1 MVMGRMV
8 YNFTSQARLLGIKA
22 WRFTLYF
29 VLLDILAFII
39 QAGGASIASGN
50 DKSKR
55 IILLGLHVY
64 MGGVGFQEFFVLIF
78 AYIAFR
84 FSQQIKQENPS
95 RLSQALILLYAEYA
109 VLVLITVRIVFRLVE
124 YSSGLDSTI
133 PNHEAYQYV
142 FDTLPMFLA
151 LVVFN
156 VVHPGRVMPG
166 KESDFPGR
174 KERKNYFR
182 AGSPGD
188 SSDLLPT
195 IQPAGPASMPEEI
208 AFQPKRQDPT
218 PSYGCAQ

>member
-109 VLVLITVRIVFRLVE
+109 VLVLITVSWSIADRP
-124 YSSGLDSTI
+124 SSNLHFIDSAT
-133 PNHEAYQYV
+133 
-142 FDTLPMFLA
+142 
-151 LVVFN
+151 VFN